1 MANIPSAR
9 PDANPWQL
17 KSSVVQGRETV
28 DMPIDLRD
36 GADDAVITFTDR
48 VSELSGLVQ
57 DSGGQPAPEYH
68 IVLFARDKV
77 YWTPTSRRLRTVRP
91 AADGKYMIANLPP
104 GDYLMTA
111 VTDMEQGEQFDPAF
125 LEVLSRSAIAV
136 AIAEGEKKTQD
147 LRLNRQQP

>member
-1 MANIPSAR
+1 M
-9 PDANPWQL
+9 
-17 KSSVVQGRETV
+17 KSSVVQGRDTV

-36 GADDAVITFTDR
+36 SADDAVITFTDR

-57 DSGGQPAPEYH
+57 DAGGQPAPEYH
-68 IVLFARDKV
+68 IVLFARDKA

-91 AADGKYMIANLPP
+91 AADGKYVITNLPP

-125 LEVLSRSAIAV
+125 LDVLSRSSIAV

-147 LRLNRQQP
+147 LRINRQLP